1 MTGYNKSSNLVM
13 MEILDISQF
22 IDLKGQP
29 IKQQNMLYEL
39 PAQIVPGSAE
49 ETVAAVINAAGSA
62 S

>member
-1 MTGYNKSSNLVM
+1 M
-13 MEILDISQF
+13 MEILDLSQF